1 MSKAQP
7 KALVGR
13 LLRQMRERLG
23 LTQSELSTRLG
34 KPQSFVS
41 KYETSERYL
50 DLLEI
55 RDICH
60 ALDTTLE
67 EFVQALERELGAL
80 P

>member
-1 MSKAQP
+1 MSKTQP

-23 LTQSELSTRLG
+23 VTQSELSTRIG

-41 KYETSERYL
+41 KYETGERYL

-55 RDICH
+55 RDICR

-67 EFVQALERELGAL
+67 AFVQALERELRAL